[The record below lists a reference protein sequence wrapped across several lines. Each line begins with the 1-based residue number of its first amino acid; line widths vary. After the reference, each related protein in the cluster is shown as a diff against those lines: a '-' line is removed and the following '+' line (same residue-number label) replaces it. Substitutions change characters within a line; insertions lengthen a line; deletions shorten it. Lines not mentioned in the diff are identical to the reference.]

1 MLLVNQLNKIKNR
14 LRLVLLP
21 LALCGFAVA
30 QPVYNLLLQTPVFL
44 VARQNTQT
52 DVWALVLLL
61 SFFLPLV
68 LVLPA
73 WLAHRRW
80 PVFSS
85 WWCWAISS
93 VFAALFVAQL
103 MQESLGMFLWVY
115 IGLASVFGIAI
126 AWLLLFSR
134 WSVLGTILAAMAI
147 LFPVWFLLFSPV
159 LEQVDNYAV
168 VATDRIN
175 PEQPLPDIVF
185 VLLDELPLATLV
197 DNQGQIDELLFP
209 GFARLQSMS
218 NWYVNTT
225 SVSDGTVAAVPAIL
239 TSRYPDEKRTGLT
252 VATHPINLF
261 TILRHHY
268 AYNVAE
274 AVTRFCPQAL
284 CPRTG
289 PGSYSRKKALLLDM
303 AAIYLHRVVPDRWAT
318 SLPAVS
324 NNWSG
329 FFAERQVFF
338 PEGWLKHAGAQTE
351 IDRPG
356 YFNRFTESIRKS
368 DEPVLNFMHILFPHE
383 PNAYFPSGENYGLVW
398 MRGQMKELWGDVE
411 WGIISGKQRHYLQ
424 VQYADQL
431 LNNLLDRLQDQRM
444 LDESL
449 IIVVA
454 DHGISFALN
463 DTRRALSGINKAALL
478 RVPLFIKLPGQ
489 TQGQRINRPTMT
501 IDILPTML
509 AALGFS
515 SESLEFAGINLGTTT
530 PVPQRQRQAISH
542 LDHELR
548 KLHEADLDISKL
560 VAENRRHLKL
570 DDPERALWEIGPYDD
585 FRGQAMDTVCEKSAV
600 SIKVR
605 FDDFDTLPNTDPQV
619 GIQAYVVGTFT
630 GEHVVTDSKP
640 FLITS
645 NGLIVASGNTWA
657 WDIHPIFFALVEPKY
672 VKQADWNPRA
682 WLLDGH
688 QCLGVIE

>member
-1 MLLVNQLNKIKNR
+1 LSPVKNKLQLF
-14 LRLVLLP
+14 LLP

-30 QPVYNLLLQTPVFL
+30 QPIYNLLLQTPVFL
-44 VARQNTQT
+44 VARQNTPA

-61 SFFLPLV
+61 SFALPAV

-73 WLAHRRW
+73 LLTHQRW

-85 WWCWAISS
+85 GWCWTVSS

-103 MQESLGMFLWVY
+103 LQESLGEFWLLY
-115 IGLASVFGIAI
+115 IGVATTSGIAV
-126 AWLLLFSR
+126 AWVLLFSR
-134 WSVLGTILAAMAI
+134 WSVLGTVLAALAV

-159 LEQVDNYAV
+159 LDQVDNYAV
-168 VATDRIN
+168 VPTDRNN
-175 PEQPLPDIVF
+175 PDQPLADIVF
-185 VLLDELPLATLV
+185 VLLDELPLVTLV
-197 DNQGQIDELLFP
+197 DGNGQIDKSLFP
-209 GFARLQSMS
+209 GFARLQSIS
-218 NWYVNTT
+218 NWYFDTT
-225 SVSDGTVAAVPAIL
+225 SVSDGTGAAVPAIL
-239 TSRYPDEKRTGLT
+239 TSRYPEEESAGLT
-252 VATHPINLF
+252 VATQPVNLF

-284 CPRTG
+284 CPRVG
-289 PGSYSRKKALLLDM
+289 PGFYSRTKALLLDM
-303 AAIYLHRVVPDRWAT
+303 TAIFLHRVVPDHWAVG
-318 SLPAVS
+318 LPSVT

-356 YFNRFTESIRKS
+356 YFNRFTGSIQKG
-368 DEPVLNFMHILFPHE
+368 DKPVLNFMHILFPHE
-383 PNAYFPSGENYGLVW
+383 PNAYLPDGENYGLVW

-411 WGIISGKQRHYLQ
+411 WGVISGKQRHVLQ

-431 LNNLLDRLQDQRM
+431 LNNLLDHLQEQQM

-454 DHGISFALN
+454 DHGISFALE
-463 DTRRALSGINKAALL
+463 DTRRALSDINKAALL
-478 RVPLFIKLPGQ
+478 RVPMFIKLPGQ
-489 TQGQRINRPTMT
+489 VQGQRVERPAMT

-515 SESLEFAGINLGTTT
+515 NETLVTDGLDLGS
-530 PVPQRQRQAISH
+530 PAITKRKRLASSH

-548 KLHEADLDISKL
+548 EIKASDLDISDL
-560 VAENRRHLKL
+560 VTENSQQLKL
-570 DDPERALWEIGPYDD
+570 DDPEVALWEIGPYDHL
-585 FRGQAMDTVCEKSAV
+585 RGQAMEVICEKLPS
-600 SIKVR
+600 
-605 FDDFDTLPNTDPQV
+605 DFRVNYDEFSVLPNTRPEDAL
-619 GIQAYVVGTFT
+619 QAYVVGTFT
-630 GEHVVTDSKP
+630 GGTVGNHSQP

-645 NGLIVASGNTWA
+645 NDLIVASGNTWA
-657 WDIHPIFFALVEPKY
+657 WGIHPIFFALVEPKY
-672 VKQADWNPRA
+672 VKQKDWNPKA
-682 WLLDGH
+682 WLLEGRH
-688 QCLGVIE
+688 CLGEIE